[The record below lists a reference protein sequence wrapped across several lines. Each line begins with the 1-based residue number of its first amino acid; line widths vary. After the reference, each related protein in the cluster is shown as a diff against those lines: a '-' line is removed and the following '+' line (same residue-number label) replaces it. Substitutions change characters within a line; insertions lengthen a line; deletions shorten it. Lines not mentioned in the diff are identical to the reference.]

1 MEFVT
6 TSASEASFRSGHKYG
21 GSHVKPLVPLL
32 QKRVGIRESE
42 QEGPGEASAVWEPN
56 TLFAWLSLAWV
67 PGQNKILTQ
76 NPKVQHTLLLG
87 NFGRLKKKKVQMQT
101 PV

>member
-1 MEFVT
+1 M
-6 TSASEASFRSGHKYG
+6 
-21 GSHVKPLVPLL
+21 KPLVLLL

-56 TLFAWLSLAWV
+56 TLFAWLSLARV

-87 NFGRLKKKKVQMQT
+87 NFGRLKKKKKVQMQT